1 MDGSCDIN
9 PRTRKDCTRCRF
21 QKCLHVGMRPDLVTN
36 PAASNTQQVSSASTS
51 DGGDQSMAMMVN
63 YHQNPNFHNPNYH
76 HNSNPSS
83 MAPVQSSLVRRS
95 ISESIRINNLNY
107 LLNHNRIQ
115 CNRSANF
122 STHTNPNHSIYNPNY
137 SNHNLL
143 YSQSSLLLPRH
154 LMDDN
159 PNQVRNPYQTILS
172 RNQTITRMNR
182 SQFRYPNQQ
191 SLVKDMNSN
200 QQSLMRQSCDLNQK
214 IPRPEIPIIDTHIQG
229 LTLNEK
235 IKLYEMITVVH
246 STLLTPEDCSRFIG
260 DTRTDL
266 NTMTCIFI
274 SRVIRALNRLKAAEY
289 LEYVDREILLKGS
302 VGKIIF
308 LRSIPQFDHVNKCW
322 IVYKNPVSIPFP
334 PNWTKKLI

>member
-1 MDGSCDIN
+1 MDGGCDIN
-9 PRTRKDCTRCRF
+9 QRTRKDCTRCRF

-36 PAASNTQQVSSASTS
+36 PTASSAQQVSPASTS
-51 DGGDQSMAMMVN
+51 DGGDQSMAMVVN
-63 YHQNPNFHNPNYH
+63 YHQNSNLHNPNYH
-76 HNSNPSS
+76 HHHSNSSS

-95 ISESIRINNLNY
+95 ISESNRINNLNY
-107 LLNHNRIQ
+107 LLNHNR

-122 STHTNPNHSIYNPNY
+122 STHTNPNYSIYNPNY
-137 SNHNLL
+137 SNHSSL
-143 YSQSSLLLPRH
+143 YSQSSLLYPHH
-154 LMDDN
+154 LMDDS

-172 RNQTITRMNR
+172 PTFTRMNR
-182 SQFRYPNQQ
+182 SQIKYLDHQ
-191 SLVKDMNSN
+191 SLMRNVNSN
-200 QQSLMRQSCDLNQK
+200 QSLMRQSCDLNQK

-235 IKLYEMITVVH
+235 IKLYEMITVIH
-246 STLLTPEDCSRFIG
+246 STLLTPEDCSRFVG

-289 LEYVDREILLKGS
+289 LECTDREILLRGS

-322 IVYKNPVSIPFP
+322 IVYKNPVSIPSP
-334 PNWTKKLI
+334 PNWTN

>member
-1 MDGSCDIN
+1 MDGGCDIN
-9 PRTRKDCTRCRF
+9 QRTRKDCTRCRF

-36 PAASNTQQVSSASTS
+36 PTASNTQQMSPASTS
-51 DGGDQSMAMMVN
+51 DGGDQSMAMVAN
-63 YHQNPNFHNPNYH
+63 YNQNSNFHNPSYH
-76 HNSNPSS
+76 HHSKSS
-83 MAPVQSSLVRRS
+83 SIVPVQSSLVRRS
-95 ISESIRINNLNY
+95 VGESIRINNLNY

-122 STHTNPNHSIYNPNY
+122 SAHANPNHSIYNPNY
-137 SNHNLL
+137 SNHNSP
-143 YSQSSLLLPRH
+143 YSQSPHLHPRY
-154 LMDDN
+154 LIDDN
-159 PNQVRNPYQTILS
+159 PNQVRNPYRTILG
-172 RNQTITRMNR
+172 RNQTFTRMNR
-182 SQFRYPNQQ
+182 SQIRYLYQQ
-191 SLVKDMNSN
+191 SLMRNVNPN
-200 QQSLMRQSCDLNQK
+200 QSLMRQSCDFNQK

-235 IKLYEMITVVH
+235 IKLYEMITVIH

-274 SRVIRALNRLKAAEY
+274 SRVTRALNRLKAAEY
-289 LEYVDREILLKGS
+289 LDCADREILLRGS

-334 PNWTKKLI
+334 PNWTN

>member
-1 MDGSCDIN
+1 MDGICDIN

-21 QKCLHVGMRPDLVTN
+21 QKCLNVGMRPDLVTN
-36 PAASNTQQVSSASTS
+36 PTASNTQQVSPVSTS

-63 YHQNPNFHNPNYH
+63 YHQNSNFHNPNYH
-76 HNSNPSS
+76 YHNSNSSS

-95 ISESIRINNLNY
+95 ISESTRIDNLNY
-107 LLNHNRIQ
+107 LLNHHRIQ

-137 SNHNLL
+137 SNYNSP
-143 YSQSSLLLPRH
+143 YSQSSFPHSRH
-154 LMDDN
+154 LMDNN
-159 PNQVRNPYQTILS
+159 PNQVRNPHQTILS
-172 RNQTITRMNR
+172 RNPTFTRMNR
-182 SQFRYPNQQ
+182 SQIRYSNHQ
-191 SLVKDMNSN
+191 SLMKNMNPN
-200 QQSLMRQSCDLNQK
+200 QSLMRLSGDLNQK

-235 IKLYEMITVVH
+235 IKLYEMITVIH

-289 LEYVDREILLKGS
+289 LECADREILLRGS

-322 IVYKNPVSIPFP
+322 IVYRNPVSIPFS
-334 PNWTKKLI
+334 PNWNS